1 IVRDL
6 ILPSLE
12 GLVNDPIPNIRFN
25 VAKSMEP
32 LTAALRRSPD
42 TAPLEGSIIRPTLA
56 RLEEDSDPDV
66 RFFAHRSL
74 LAIDS
79 AAAATVATSTT

>member
-25 VAKSMEP
+25 VAKSLEP
-32 LTAALRRSPD
+32 LTMALRKSPE
-42 TAPLEGSIIRPTLA
+42 TAPLEGTIIRPTLA
-56 RLEEDSDPDV
+56 RLEEDRDPDV
-66 RFFAHRSL
+66 RFFASRSL
-74 LAIDS
+74 MAISS
-79 AAAATVATSTT
+79 A